1 MAKRAQKSTEADLP
15 EEANGPAVL
24 GGVEMLVNWNSCLV
38 DFYARRLLKYW
49 AYPFALGGIRSLE
62 GVAESA
68 AKFESD
74 LVGDYAAHVKELQR
88 IVFGKERD
96 TQSVSGEQ
104 YEERLLKA
112 QGDAGLIIEQAKAQ
126 AERILRSAK
135 LRAEQLVGDDE
146 VVPHAARKR
155 A

>member
-1 MAKRAQKSTEADLP
+1 MARTSQKRTETGRVGD
-15 EEANGPAVL
+15 ANNPASF
-24 GGVEMLVNWNSCLV
+24 GGVELLVNWNSCLA
-38 DFYARRLLKYW
+38 DFYARRVAKYW
-49 AYPFALGGIRSLE
+49 AYTFELAGRRSPE
-62 GVAESA
+62 GLAKSA

-74 LVGDYAAHVKELQR
+74 LVSDYAAHVNKLQQ

-96 TQSVSGEQ
+96 TPSVPDEQ

-126 AERILRSAK
+126 AERILNSAK
-135 LRAEQLVGDDE
+135 LRAEQLIGDDE
-146 VVPHAARKR
+146 VAPHAARKR